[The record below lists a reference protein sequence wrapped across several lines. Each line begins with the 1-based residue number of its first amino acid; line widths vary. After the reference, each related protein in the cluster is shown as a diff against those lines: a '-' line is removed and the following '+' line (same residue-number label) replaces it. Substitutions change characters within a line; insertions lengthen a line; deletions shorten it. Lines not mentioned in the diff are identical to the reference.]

1 MRGISEI
8 TVVIGR
14 VIKTNYWYTG
24 DVIFAYHKVARLV
37 AFIITR
43 LSSNNRSVGTDYVII
58 VILYFA
64 IFSLPLANFER
75 KSTNCDLQ
83 QFLPL
88 KSSPVSFHEISLSEE
103 TNELDWIDRKDI
115 TFYYCNFIHL
125 LRIYCNKV
133 LSLRCFISIDTKT
146 NFEYKFQLFQ

>member
-8 TVVIGR
+8 TVVIGG

-24 DVIFAYHKVARLV
+24 DVIFACHKVARLV

-64 IFSLPLANFER
+64 IFSLPLTNFER

-88 KSSPVSFHEISLSEE
+88 RAPRSLSAKFLFRKKR
-103 TNELDWIDRKDI
+103 TNLIGSIEKTLLSI
-115 TFYYCNFIHL
+115 TATSS
-125 LRIYCNKV
+125 IYFEFNKV

-146 NFEYKFQLFQ
+146 NFEYKLQLFH